1 MHEHQKTLCKIEKL
15 VDQLPYRYVKI
26 EVAMKDQT
34 LLLEKDKQTPCSNVN
49 KKLQPRGWSLLTEY

>member
-26 EVAMKDQT
+26 EVALKDQT
-34 LLLEKDKQTPCSNVN
+34 LLLEKDKQTPCGFNR
-49 KKLQPRGWSLLTEY
+49 KQ